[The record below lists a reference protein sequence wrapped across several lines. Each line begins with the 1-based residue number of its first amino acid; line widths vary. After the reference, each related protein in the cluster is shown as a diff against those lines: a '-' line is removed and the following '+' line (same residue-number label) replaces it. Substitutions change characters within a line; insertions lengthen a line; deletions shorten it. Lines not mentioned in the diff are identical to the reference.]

1 MQYSEIFVLGSLLFW
16 TVAFLLRLG
25 RREQGLPPGPP
36 TVPLLGNA
44 HLLREAAGDLHLKLT
59 EWAREYG
66 DIFSLKVGS
75 GTMVVLSSATA
86 IKEVVD
92 KHAWAG
98 SSRPGNYIAE
108 LSGSSG
114 EYNVLFTTDCSRLRN
129 LRRMLARFFSP
140 QNSLKYVPV
149 QAAES
154 TVLLHDLMTHPSDF
168 SHSIRRYTHSLAKI
182 FTYGQRAP
190 SFHSDEVQ
198 QFYTS
203 LDQLVHS
210 IAPGVYPPFDM
221 LPVLKY
227 LPKPL
232 APWRAVCDQIG
243 ATRTALHT
251 KLYRDT
257 ARWRAEGDLPECFI
271 GKVQEM
277 DVLLEEK
284 TFYSSVP
291 PPLYL
296 TYTGISLLDAG
307 SDTTGAFLLSLVLVL
322 AAYPE
327 CQARAR
333 EEIDA
338 VVGNTRLPELED
350 FTRMPYVGGLINE
363 TLRFPAA
370 VSDGRS
376 APHDGLH
383 AIQYKDYVVPKDT
396 VVVLNTHALYHDP
409 DVFEHPEVFN
419 PDRFLQSKHGTRPGM
434 DIDFRD
440 NFLFGGGRQLTT
452 MRLIWALEFG
462 PPTDPK
468 TNESISREL
477 CHYSSDFVVMPRP
490 FKCAIQPRS
499 REHQE
504 VVVQAFEDVQLLLS
518 RYEGK

>member
-1 MQYSEIFVLGSLLFW
+1 
-16 TVAFLLRLG
+16 
-25 RREQGLPPGPP
+25 
-36 TVPLLGNA
+36 
-44 HLLREAAGDLHLKLT
+44 
-59 EWAREYG
+59 
-66 DIFSLKVGS
+66 
-75 GTMVVLSSATA
+75 MV
-86 IKEVVD
+86 EVVD

-114 EYNVLFTTDCSRLRN
+114 EYNVLFTLIVRCSRLRN

-154 TVLLHDLMTHPSDF
+154 TVLLHDLMTHPS
-168 SHSIRRYTHSLAKI
+168 I

-284 TFYSSVP
+284 TFYS
-291 PPLYL
+291 
-296 TYTGISLLDAG
+296 YTGISLLDAG

-363 TLRFPAA
+363 TLRFRPQFPMG
-370 VSDGRS
+370 V
-376 APHDGLH
+376 PHLMTGDF
-383 AIQYKDYVVPKDT
+383 IYKDYVVPKDT

-440 NFLFGGGRQLTT
+440 NFLFGGGRRICPGQWVARSTMQLTT